1 MRISWSGRLRRVSSW
16 AFCAEVGERARFLVG
31 RRERGSAE
39 TGIDSGPVPDILGF
53 FDVLSKALTVPPNV
67 TLRHMTS
74 TFGWLVVGRVLS
86 CSTLEGLP
94 SRFSYWVRLGVGV

>member
-39 TGIDSGPVPDILGF
+39 TGIDSGPVPDILEIG
-53 FDVLSKALTVPPNV
+53 DVVSKALSALKVA
-67 TLRHMTS
+67 LRAS
-74 TFGWLVVGRVLS
+74 LSFGLIGWLNVL
-86 CSTLEGLP
+86 GAP
-94 SRFSYWVRLGVGV
+94 